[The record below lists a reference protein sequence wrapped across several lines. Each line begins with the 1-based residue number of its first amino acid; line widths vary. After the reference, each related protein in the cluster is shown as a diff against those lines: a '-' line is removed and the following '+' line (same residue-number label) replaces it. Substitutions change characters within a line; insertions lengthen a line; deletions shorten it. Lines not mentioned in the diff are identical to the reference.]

1 VNGHAQAVLLG
12 AIASLCFVAALF
24 FLKYWRSTRDRF
36 FLFLVAAFTM
46 EGLNRFVAGW
56 TGAWSEDSAA
66 QYLVRLASYG
76 LIVIAII
83 DKNRPGR

>member
-1 VNGHAQAVLLG
+1 MNGPAQAVLLG
-12 AIASLCFVAALF
+12 AIASLCLVAAMF
-24 FLKYWRSTRDRF
+24 FLRYWRSTHDRF

-46 EGLNRFVAGW
+46 EGFNRFVAGW
-56 TGAWSEDSAA
+56 TGAWSEDSPT

-83 DKNRPGR
+83 DKNRPRR

>member
-1 VNGHAQAVLLG
+1 MSGHAQAVLLG
-12 AIASLCFVAALF
+12 AIASLCLVAAMYF
-24 FLKYWRSTRDRF
+24 VRYWHSTRDRF

-46 EGLNRFVAGW
+46 EGLNRFLAGW
-56 TGAWSEDSAA
+56 AGAWSEDSPP

-83 DKNRPGR
+83 DKNRPRR